1 MAKRVTDKQKEV
13 LSFISEYI
21 EGNGYSPS
29 IRDVAGQ
36 FDCSV
41 KGAYDHVVA
50 LEKKGLIE
58 RSRNRSRSILLG
70 TRGKQIL
77 GIDEPQRI
85 PILGRVAAGV
95 MTYADQNV
103 EEYVNVPLENMQHET
118 SSLFALRVKGDS
130 MINAGIKEGD
140 IAIFR
145 EQQTANTGDIV
156 AAMVEDEATVKF
168 FFRQAGRVVLK
179 AANPLYPDMYF
190 NEIRIIGRLKSLI
203 RQYD

>member
-1 MAKRVTDKQKEV
+1 MAKRVTDKQREV
-13 LSFISEYI
+13 LQYIADFID
-21 EGNGYSPS
+21 GNGYAPS
-29 IRDVAGQ
+29 IRDVAGK
-36 FDCSV
+36 FECSV

-58 RSRNRSRSILLG
+58 RARNRSRSILLG
-70 TRGKQIL
+70 QRGKQVL
-77 GIDEPQRI
+77 GVEEAARI
-85 PILGRVAAGV
+85 PILGRIAAGV
-95 MTYADQNV
+95 MTYADHNV
-103 EEYVNVPLENMQHET
+103 EDYVNMPLDNMQHEGGN
-118 SSLFALRVKGDS
+118 LFALRVKGDS

-145 EQQTANTGDIV
+145 EQQSASTGDIV

-190 NEIRIIGRLKSLI
+190 NEIRVIGKLKSLI

>member
-1 MAKRVTDKQKEV
+1 MAKRVTDKQREV
-13 LSFISEYI
+13 LQYIADFI
-21 EGNGYSPS
+21 EGNGYAPS
-29 IRDVAGQ
+29 IRDIAGK

-58 RSRNRSRSILLG
+58 RARNRSRSILLG
-70 TRGKQIL
+70 QRGKQVL
-77 GIDEPQRI
+77 GVEEAARI
-85 PILGRVAAGV
+85 PILGRIAAGV
-95 MTYADQNV
+95 MTYADHNV
-103 EEYVNVPLENMQHET
+103 EDYVNMPLDNMQHEGGN
-118 SSLFALRVKGDS
+118 LFALRVKGDS

-145 EQQTANTGDIV
+145 EQQTASTGDIV

-190 NEIRIIGRLKSLI
+190 NEIRVLGKLKSLI

>member
-1 MAKRVTDKQKEV
+1 MAKRVTDKQREV
-13 LSFISEYI
+13 LQFIHDFI
-21 EGNGYSPS
+21 DGNGYAPS
-29 IRDVAGQ
+29 IRDVAGK

-50 LEKKGLIE
+50 LEKKTLIE
-58 RSRNRSRSILLG
+58 RARNRSRSILLAP
-70 TRGKQIL
+70 RGKQVL
-77 GIDEPQRI
+77 GMEEPQRI
-85 PILGRVAAGV
+85 PILGRIAAGA
-95 MTYADQNV
+95 MAYADQHV
-103 EEYVNVPLENMQHET
+103 EEYVNLPLEGMQHEAG
-118 SSLFALRVKGDS
+118 SLFALRVKGDS

-145 EQQTANTGDIV
+145 EQQTASTGDIV

-190 NEIRIIGRLKSLI
+190 NEIRIIGKLKSLI

>member
-1 MAKRVTDKQKEV
+1 MAKRVTDKQREV
-13 LSFISEYI
+13 LQYIADFI
-21 EGNGYSPS
+21 EGNGYAPS
-29 IRDVAGQ
+29 IRDIAGK

-58 RSRNRSRSILLG
+58 RARNRSRSILLG
-70 TRGKQIL
+70 QRGKQVL
-77 GIDEPQRI
+77 GVEEAARI
-85 PILGRVAAGV
+85 PILGRIAAGV
-95 MTYADQNV
+95 MTYADHNV
-103 EEYVNVPLENMQHET
+103 EDYVNMPMDNMQHEGGN
-118 SSLFALRVKGDS
+118 LFALRVKGDS

-145 EQQTANTGDIV
+145 EQQTASTGDIV

-190 NEIRIIGRLKSLI
+190 NEIRVLGKLKSLI

>member
-1 MAKRVTDKQKEV
+1 MAKRVTDKQREV
-13 LSFISEYI
+13 LQFIAEYI
-21 EGNGYSPS
+21 DGNGYSPS
-29 IRDVAGQ
+29 IRDVAGR
-36 FDCSV
+36 FECSV

-58 RSRNRSRSILLG
+58 RARNRSRSILLG
-70 TRGKQIL
+70 QRGKQVL
-77 GIDEPQRI
+77 GVEEAAKI
-85 PILGRVAAGV
+85 PILGRIAAGV

-103 EEYVNVPLENMQHET
+103 EDYVNLPMENMQHDAG
-118 SSLFALRVKGDS
+118 SLFALRVKGDS
-130 MINAGIKEGD
+130 MINAGIKEND

-145 EQQTANTGDIV
+145 EQQSASTGDIV
-156 AAMVEDEATVKF
+156 AAMVDDEATVKF

-190 NEIRIIGRLKSLI
+190 NEIRILGKLKSLI

>member
-1 MAKRVTDKQKEV
+1 MAKRVTDKQREV
-13 LSFISEYI
+13 LQYIADFI
-21 EGNGYSPS
+21 EGNGYAPS
-29 IRDVAGQ
+29 IRDIAGK

-58 RSRNRSRSILLG
+58 RARNRSRSILLG
-70 TRGKQIL
+70 QRGKQVL
-77 GIDEPQRI
+77 GVEEAARI
-85 PILGRVAAGV
+85 PILGRIAAGV
-95 MTYADQNV
+95 MTYADHNV
-103 EEYVNVPLENMQHET
+103 EDYVNMPLDNMQHEGGN
-118 SSLFALRVKGDS
+118 LFALRVKGDS

-145 EQQTANTGDIV
+145 EQQSASTGDIV

-190 NEIRIIGRLKSLI
+190 NEIRVLGKLKSLI

>member
-1 MAKRVTDKQKEV
+1 MAKRVTDKQREV
-13 LSFISEYI
+13 LQYIADFID
-21 EGNGYSPS
+21 GNGYAPS
-29 IRDVAGQ
+29 IRDIAGK
-36 FDCSV
+36 FECSV

-58 RSRNRSRSILLG
+58 RARNRSRSILLG
-70 TRGKQIL
+70 QRGKQVL
-77 GIDEPQRI
+77 GVEEAARI
-85 PILGRVAAGV
+85 PILGRIAAGV
-95 MTYADQNV
+95 MTYADHNV
-103 EEYVNVPLENMQHET
+103 EDYVNMPLDNMQHEGGN
-118 SSLFALRVKGDS
+118 LFALRVKGDS

-145 EQQTANTGDIV
+145 EQQSASTGDIV

-190 NEIRIIGRLKSLI
+190 NEIRVIGKLKSLI